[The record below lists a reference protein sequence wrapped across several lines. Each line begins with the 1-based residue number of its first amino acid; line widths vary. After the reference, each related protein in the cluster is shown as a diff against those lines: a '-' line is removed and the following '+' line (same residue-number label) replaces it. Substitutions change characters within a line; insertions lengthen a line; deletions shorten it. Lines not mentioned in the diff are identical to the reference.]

1 MKSDLIY
8 RLFLENDNIQK
19 YKEKIKI
26 FKWDGSGENVVE
38 ININEFIPEF
48 LIYKQLF

>member
-1 MKSDLIY
+1 MIISK
-8 RLFLENDNIQK
+8 NI
-19 YKEKIKI
+19 KEKIKD

-48 LIYKQLF
+48 LIYKQLLIWMK